1 MARVAVIL
9 IKIWRCRLY
18 DVVVNVR
25 ILYQSRAIATPNLN
39 SVGYD
44 VMKLAILANHGSD
57 SKESGHFAAVRALIR
72 LM

>member
-1 MARVAVIL
+1 
-9 IKIWRCRLY
+9 
-18 DVVVNVR
+18 
-25 ILYQSRAIATPNLN
+25 LYQSRAIATPNLN